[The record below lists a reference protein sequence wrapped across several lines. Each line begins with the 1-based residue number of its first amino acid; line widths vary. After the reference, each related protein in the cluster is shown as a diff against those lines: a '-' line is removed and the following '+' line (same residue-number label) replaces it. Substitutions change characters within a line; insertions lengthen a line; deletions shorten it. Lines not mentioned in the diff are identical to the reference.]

1 MDERKAGGRARPW
14 VASEAYAAGISAVVQ
29 ARQSRGV
36 SQRQLAGLLGKS
48 RSFVSKIESR
58 ERRLD
63 MIEFVAIARALGMEP
78 EALMAMLNQALPDEL
93 DF

>member
-1 MDERKAGGRARPW
+1 MDSRKAGGRARPW
-14 VASEAYAAGISAVVQ
+14 VASEAYAAGIAAVIA

-36 SQRQLAGLLGKS
+36 SQRELAARLGKP

-63 MIEFVAIARALGMEP
+63 MVEFVAIARALEMEP
-78 EALMAMLNQALPDEL
+78 EAMMGLLNDALPEKL